1 MTEEKLGSSVGA
13 GRTRASLSRV
23 EDLEVEEG
31 ERETQNNDRGLGAL
45 PQGSAGQPEQGAGL
59 GDDV

>member
-1 MTEEKLGSSVGA
+1 MTC
-13 GRTRASLSRV
+13 
-23 EDLEVEEG
+23 EVEEG

-59 GDDV
+59 GDDCVTGQGE